1 MPRAMAVV
9 AMMQFILQD
18 IAMVRAYPFM
28 SRGADRQQA
37 ERDYQRHACQRDEA
51 LPKWVP
57 VYLREDHELDENAPS
72 LTKLSSV
79 SH

>member
-1 MPRAMAVV
+1 
-9 AMMQFILQD
+9 
-18 IAMVRAYPFM
+18 
-28 SRGADRQQA
+28 
-37 ERDYQRHACQRDEA
+37 